1 MNITRDEILEKLEEN
16 REAIRAFGVRR
27 LGIFG
32 SYARGEQ
39 KRASDIDFLVEF
51 GDATLQN
58 YLNLKNFLE
67 QLFHCPVDLVF
78 ADTVKPRLR
87 PIIFNEVVY
96 AKGL

>member
-1 MNITRDEILEKLEEN
+1 MTRDDILKKLEKN
-16 REAIRAFGVRR
+16 REAIRGFGVRR

-39 KRASDIDFLVEF
+39 SRSSDRDFLVEF
-51 GDATLQN
+51 GDAALQN
-58 YLNLKNFLE
+58 YLNLKDFLE
-67 QLFHCPVDLVF
+67 CLFDCPVDLVF

-96 AKGL
+96 AQGL